1 MQRLTARALS
11 IARPGPDRSGT
22 ASSVAVSPVSWG
34 ISEAAAWGPQLEANR
49 VLAEMA
55 TLGASGIEAGP
66 PGFLPDRSDA
76 ARSLLRRHGLRMVS
90 GPVYAVLHHHDLRQ
104 SELAHIDGHAGWL
117 AALGAKTLVL
127 TIIESR
133 TNEAPGSEL
142 SSGGWAHLL
151 SAIGS
156 VQHVCAVHGMRLA
169 VEPRR
174 GSMIEGPAEI
184 ERLLV
189 GSEAGVSIDV
199 GQLVLTGAD
208 PVEIVELAARRIQ
221 HVHVNDLD
229 GALAQSV
236 RDGRLDYADAVGR
249 GLFKPVGSGDADASR
264 VVEELRSCGYKGWY
278 GLQSD
283 IRLDSVDD
291 DPLAGVRESVA
302 YLRALLNG

>member
-11 IARPGPDRSGT
+11 IARPGPDRGRI
-22 ASSVAVSPVSWG
+22 ASTVAVSPVSWG
-34 ISEAAAWGPQLEANR
+34 ISEAAAWGPQLEPNR
-49 VLAEMA
+49 VLTEMA
-55 TLGASGIEAGP
+55 TLGANGIEAGP
-66 PGFLPDRSDA
+66 PGFLPDRSET
-76 ARSLLRRHGLRMVS
+76 ARAMLRRHGLRMMA

-127 TIIESR
+127 TVIGSR
-133 TNEAPGSEL
+133 TDEPRGSEL
-142 SSGGWAHLL
+142 SSSGWAHLL

-156 VQHVCAVHGMRLA
+156 VQHVCAVHGLRLA

-236 RDGRLDYADAVGR
+236 RDGGLDYAAAVSR
-249 GLFKPVGSGDADASR
+249 GLFKPLGSGDADASR
-264 VVEELRSCGYKGWY
+264 VVEELRGSGYRGCY

-283 IRLDSVDD
+283 IRLESVDD
-291 DPLAGVRESVA
+291 DPLSGVRESVA
-302 YLRALLNG
+302 YLRALLSG

>member
-11 IARPGPDRSGT
+11 IARPGPDRGRI
-22 ASSVAVSPVSWG
+22 ASTVAVSPVSWG
-34 ISEAAAWGPQLEANR
+34 ISEAAAWGPQLEPNR
-49 VLAEMA
+49 VLTEMA
-55 TLGASGIEAGP
+55 TLGANGIEA
-66 PGFLPDRSDA
+66 
-76 ARSLLRRHGLRMVS
+76 
-90 GPVYAVLHHHDLRQ
+90 LRQ

-127 TIIESR
+127 TVIGSR
-133 TNEAPGSEL
+133 TDEPRGSEL
-142 SSGGWAHLL
+142 SSSGWAHLL

-156 VQHVCAVHGMRLA
+156 VQHVCAVHGLRLA

-236 RDGRLDYADAVGR
+236 RDGGLDYAAAVSR
-249 GLFKPVGSGDADASR
+249 GLFKPLGSGDADASR
-264 VVEELRSCGYKGWY
+264 VVEELRGSGYGGCY

-283 IRLDSVDD
+283 IRLESVDD

-302 YLRALLNG
+302 YLRALLSS

>member
-11 IARPGPDRSGT
+11 IARPGSARGRA
-22 ASSVAVSPVSWG
+22 ASSVAVSPASWG
-34 ISEAAAWGPQLEANR
+34 INEASAWGPQLEPTR
-49 VLAEMA
+49 VLKEMA
-55 TLGASGIEAGP
+55 SLGANGIEAGP
-66 PGFLPDRSDA
+66 SGFLPDRSDA
-76 ARSLLRRHGLRMVS
+76 ARALLRRHGLRMVA

-117 AALGAKTLVL
+117 AALGARTLVL
-127 TIIESR
+127 TVIGSR
-133 TNEAPGSEL
+133 SDEQRGGEL
-142 SSGGWAHLL
+142 SSSGWAHLL

-156 VQHVCAVHGMRLA
+156 VQHVCVVHGLRLA

-174 GSMIEGPAEI
+174 ASTIESPAEI

-189 GSEAGVSIDV
+189 GSEAGVSLDL
-199 GQLVLTGAD
+199 GQLVLAGSD

-229 GALAQSV
+229 GGLAQEV
-236 RDGRLDYADAVGR
+236 RDGGLDYAAAVSR

-264 VVEELRSCGYKGWY
+264 VVEELRSRGYAGWY

-283 IRLDSVDD
+283 IRLESVDD
-291 DPLAGVRESVA
+291 DPLAGVRESLA
-302 YLRALLNG
+302 YLRSLLA